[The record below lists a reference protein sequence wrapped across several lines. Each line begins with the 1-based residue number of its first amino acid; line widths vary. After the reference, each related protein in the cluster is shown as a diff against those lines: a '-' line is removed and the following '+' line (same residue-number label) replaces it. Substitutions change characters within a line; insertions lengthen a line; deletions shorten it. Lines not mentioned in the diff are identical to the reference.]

1 MLVATL
7 LQRDNRVGRALATL
21 CPIPTFRF
29 QHLKEAFE
37 LHYLQLSFR
46 KVAQNSLDTVKK
58 NQKILMSHG

>member
-1 MLVATL
+1 MLVAAV

-46 KVAQNSLDTVKK
+46 KVGTKFT
-58 NQKILMSHG
+58 